1 MTRVVSL
8 LLVQLLTHFHFGT
21 GFYFELSDKSQVQR
35 CFIED
40 VDDSATFR
48 GTYKVKDYHKD
59 KQDSEP
65 GAVFIRVIDP
75 NGQDMLQRQYKD
87 KGSFAFLGS
96 VEGSYEICFLKVPSE
111 LEVTSR
117 VYLHYELVHQQQQT
131 EEPDTEEKDP
141 EEKDPK
147 EAGVENDE
155 MKENNTRADSEI
167 VEMLDK
173 VESMYD
179 TIWKMYLRF
188 KKREKHF
195 RELSKT
201 TNSRIIW
208 WAIFQVIVLLLTA
221 AWQMRHLT
229 KFFILKKIV

>member
-1 MTRVVSL
+1 M
-8 LLVQLLTHFHFGT
+8 Q
-21 GFYFELSDKSQVQR
+21 
-35 CFIED
+35 
-40 VDDSATFR
+40 
-48 GTYKVKDYHKD
+48 
-59 KQDSEP
+59 
-65 GAVFIRVIDP
+65 
-75 NGQDMLQRQYKD
+75 
-87 KGSFAFLGS
+87 
-96 VEGSYEICFLKVPSE
+96 
-111 LEVTSR
+111 R

-188 KKREKHF
+188 K
-195 RELSKT
+195 
-201 TNSRIIW
+201 
-208 WAIFQVIVLLLTA
+208 V
-221 AWQMRHLT
+221 T
-229 KFFILKKIV
+229 KCNMVEF